1 MAQGERVFQMRKL
14 KAKRA
19 KKSTKFNRREIL
31 SGLTLAAA
39 GLAGGKL
46 LTKTALAAEEKR
58 APAQP
63 IDPSYEVLEV
73 GPGKRFTTLTDAG
86 VFMNSD
92 RRWNN
97 NYAGPQKVARM
108 GFRVI
113 VSPGP
118 PGYYVNDSGSHSRR
132 WKGQVL

>member
-1 MAQGERVFQMRKL
+1 MRKL

-19 KKSTKFNRREIL
+19 KKSAGLDRREIL
-31 SGLTLAAA
+31 SGLALAAA
-39 GLAGGKL
+39 GLASIKL
-46 LTKTALAAEEKR
+46 LTKTALAADEKL
-58 APAQP
+58 PPGKP

-73 GPGKRFTTLTDAG
+73 GPGKRFDTLTAAG

-97 NYAGPQKVARM
+97 GYAGPKNVARM

-118 PGYYVNDSGSHSRR
+118 PGYYINDSGSHSRR
-132 WKGQVL
+132 WKSQTLGWPPYE